1 MMKKFIVLMLLVGV
15 TVTSAQAAI
24 LNGGF
29 ETGDFTDWWTWAA
42 EPANQT
48 MTVVTPLASEGT
60 YSAELASATGTWSA
74 QMGQSFAAVEGN
86 LNLSFD
92 YYADV
97 PGDWGS
103 LGVNLDY
110 WDDLGSKHWLG
121 WWSPFD
127 GGPAPEPLTWVPVSL
142 DFVLPAGAISVDLK
156 VEVAN
161 WATVNLDNFAV
172 VPEPATMVLL
182 GLGGLLLRRR
192 TK

>member
-1 MMKKFIVLMLLVGV
+1 MRKFIVLMLLVGV
-15 TVTSAQAAI
+15 TVTSAQANI

-48 MTVVTPLASEGT
+48 VTVVTPLASEGT
-60 YSAELASATGTWSA
+60 YSAELDSATATWSA
-74 QMGQSFAAVEGN
+74 QFGQSFAAVEGD
-86 LNLSFD
+86 LTLSFD

-103 LGVNLDY
+103 LGVNLDF
-110 WDDLGSKHWLG
+110 WDGSGQNWLG

-127 GGPAPEPLTWVPVSL
+127 GGPAPVQGEWVSVSL
-142 DFVLPAGAISVDLK
+142 DFVLPAGTYQVDLK

-161 WATVNLDNFAV
+161 WATVNLDNFVA
-172 VPEPATMVLL
+172 VPEPTTMVLL